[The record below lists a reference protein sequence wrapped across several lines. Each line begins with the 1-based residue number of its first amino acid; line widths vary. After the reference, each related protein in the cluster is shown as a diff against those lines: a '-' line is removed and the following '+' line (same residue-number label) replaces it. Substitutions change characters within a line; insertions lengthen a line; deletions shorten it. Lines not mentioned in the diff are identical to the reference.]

1 MRAVLFISLVG
12 TAALALVLYVFFSSR
27 DVTGSGALVMLIVA
41 AIAALVAYLHTRPL
55 DRAIRFASAVARGAQ
70 LGRLPETAAGRVG
83 DLYRA
88 LNRVA
93 ELHRTREEK
102 AEAEKAETE
111 VILRGMGE
119 GVLAI
124 SRTGTVMRAN
134 PRLESIVGASG
145 ALRGRS
151 LATIFRNPQLVRFL
165 TPESVPPEGNQGE
178 FDVFGRTMLVAA
190 RRLST
195 GGVVAVLSD
204 LTLVRRLNMVRTE
217 FVANASHE
225 LKTPLTAI
233 RGFAETL
240 ADPHVPEEDR
250 RQFADRIVDHTRRM
264 AAIVEDLLTLA
275 RLEEPSRTISREPV
289 PLMPMLEQ
297 IHANL
302 EPRILAEGARLEADI
317 EPEDLAV
324 LGDAEG
330 VRQILENLIDNSI
343 RHAEASRIELRAERT
358 EDGRVRITVADDGH
372 GIASAHIER
381 IFERFYRVD
390 PSRSRATGGTGLG
403 LSIVK
408 HWAEGMG
415 GEVEADSALGEGTRI
430 HVLLPEAGG
439 GG

>member
-1 MRAVLFISLVG
+1 MRALLFLSLVG
-12 TAALALVLYVFFSSR
+12 TAALALVLYVLFSR
-27 DVTGSGALVMLIVA
+27 QGMTGSGALAILIVA
-41 AIAALVAYLHTRPL
+41 AIAALAAYLYTRPL
-55 DRAIRFASAVARGAQ
+55 DRATRFASTVARGAPV
-70 LGRLPETAAGRVG
+70 GRLPETAAGRVG

-93 ELHRTREEK
+93 ELHRMREEA

-111 VILRGMGE
+111 AILRGMGE

-124 SRTGTVMRAN
+124 SPAGTVLRAN

-145 ALRGRS
+145 PIRGRS
-151 LATIFRNPQLVRFL
+151 LAAIFRNPQLIRFL
-165 TPESVPPEGNQGE
+165 TPGSVPAEGNQGE
-178 FDVFGRTMLVAA
+178 FEVFGRTMLVTA
-190 RRLST
+190 RQLST

-204 LTLVRRLNMVRTE
+204 LSLVRRLNMVRTD

-240 ADPHVPEEDR
+240 ADPRVSEEKR
-250 RQFADRIVDHTRRM
+250 HQFAERIVDHTRRM

-275 RLEEPSRTISREPV
+275 RLEEPSRTIRREPV
-289 PLMPMLEQ
+289 PLMPTLEQ
-297 IHANL
+297 IHANI
-302 EPRILAEGARLEADI
+302 EPRLLAEGIRLEAEI
-317 EPEDLAV
+317 VPESLAV
-324 LGDAEG
+324 LGDPEG
-330 VRQILENLIDNSI
+330 VRQVLENLIDNSI
-343 RHAEASRIELRAERT
+343 RHAAARRIDLRASRT
-358 EDGRVRITVADDGH
+358 GDGQVRVTVADDGQ

-408 HWAEGMG
+408 HWVEQMG
-415 GEVEADSALGEGTRI
+415 GHVKADSTVGEGTRI
-430 HVLLPEAGG
+430 HVLLTEAGG

>member
-1 MRAVLFISLVG
+1 MMRAILFLSLVG
-12 TAALALVLYVFFSSR
+12 TAALALVLYVLFSSR
-27 DVTGSGALVMLIVA
+27 GVTGSGALAMLIVV
-41 AIAALVAYLHTRPL
+41 AIAALVAYLHARPL
-55 DRAIRFASAVARGAQ
+55 DRAAKFASGVARGAR

-93 ELHRTREEK
+93 ELYRTREERT
-102 AEAEKAETE
+102 EAEKAETE

-124 SRTGTVMRAN
+124 SRTGAVMRAN
-134 PRLESIVGASG
+134 PRLESIVGASEPI
-145 ALRGRS
+145 RGRS
-151 LATIFRNPQLVRFL
+151 IATIFRNPQLVRFL
-165 TPESVPPEGNQGE
+165 TPGSVPPEGKQGE
-178 FDVFGRTMLVAA
+178 FEIFGHTMLVTA

-204 LTLVRRLNMVRTE
+204 LTLVRRLDMVRTE

-240 ADPHVPEEDR
+240 ADPRVPEEER
-250 RQFADRIVDHTRRM
+250 RQFAGRIVDHTRRM

-275 RLEEPSRTISREPV
+275 RLEDPSHTISREPV
-289 PLMPMLEQ
+289 SLMPMLEQ

-302 EPRILAEGARLEADI
+302 EPRILAAGARLEAEI
-317 EPEDLAV
+317 VPEDLAV
-324 LGDAEG
+324 LGDPEG
-330 VRQILENLIDNSI
+330 VRQILENLIDNAT
-343 RHAEASRIELRAERT
+343 RHAEASRIELRAART
-358 EDGRVRITVADDGH
+358 EDDRVRITVADDGQ
-372 GIASAHIER
+372 GIGSAHIER

-408 HWAEGMG
+408 HWAEQMG
-415 GEVEADSALGEGTRI
+415 GHVEADSTVGEGTRI
-430 HVLLPEAGG
+430 HVLLPAAG
-439 GG
+439 